1 MYGITS
7 YKKNNYDPFK
17 EFRALQKAWFNDEA
31 NASIKTD
38 IRDTGDTYVIDA
50 ELPGYKKEEINVD
63 VKDDILTISAEKHTE
78 TNEEEKNGYIRRERY
93 YGSVSRSDAYSPE
106 EEGRDT
112 AEPQNRNL
120 LTHKKITP
128 HRRGDFFILFAFPL
142 GESVTK

>member
-63 VKDDILTISAEKHTE
+63 VNDDILTISAEKHTE

-93 YGSVSRSDAYSPE
+93 YGSVSRSFNISEVEASE
-106 EEGRDT
+106 IT
-112 AEPQNRNL
+112 AKHENGVLTLTLPKKKEQIPQS
-120 LTHKKITP
+120 HKIE
-128 HRRGDFFILFAFPL
+128 IN
-142 GESVTK
+142 